1 MPLNVDEYCLLL
13 LCPMTKIR
21 NGRGVGWKENKNCNF
36 KYENFGAAF
45 YDFPHLPSQPCF
57 MDLVQVD
64 QFMVPYLLN
73 PITYGYE
80 TCTIEY
86 SKD

>member
-1 MPLNVDEYCLLL
+1 
-13 LCPMTKIR
+13 
-21 NGRGVGWKENKNCNF
+21 
-36 KYENFGAAF
+36 
-45 YDFPHLPSQPCF
+45 
-57 MDLVQVD
+57 MDLIWVD

-80 TCTIEY
+80 TCTIGY